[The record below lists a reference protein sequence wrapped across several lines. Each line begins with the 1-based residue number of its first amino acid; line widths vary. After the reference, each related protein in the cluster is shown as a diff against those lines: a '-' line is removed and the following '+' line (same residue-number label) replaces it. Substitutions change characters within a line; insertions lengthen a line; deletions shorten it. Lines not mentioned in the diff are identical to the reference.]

1 MGCGGSVPVH
11 PAPEGRAENSQP
23 TTNGSA
29 ETSRQEKV
37 QPQSAE
43 FWRRRTLTL
52 QAELDSTRSELA
64 DAVINIKG
72 QHEQIVKLT
81 QEKVALQTE
90 LDSRKAEHADGLTM
104 GCGGNVPVHPAPEGR
119 AENPHSAPNGRAET
133 SRQEKVQPQSAEFW
147 RRRTLTLQAEL
158 DTTRSELADAVI
170 NIKGQHEQIVK
181 LTQEKVALQTELDS
195 RKAEHAN
202 GRTETHAPRMNPLPP
217 STRRPS
223 RLRALPPRRPRPSTP
238 GHLGEA
244 ASSSNT

>member
-11 PAPEGRAENSQP
+11 PAPEGRAENPQP
-23 TTNGSA
+23 ASNGSA
-29 ETSRQEKV
+29 ETSRQETV

-72 QHEQIVKLT
+72 QHE
-81 QEKVALQTE
+81 E
-90 LDSRKAEHADGLTM
+90 
-104 GCGGNVPVHPAPEGR
+104 
-119 AENPHSAPNGRAET
+119 
-133 SRQEKVQPQSAEFW
+133 
-147 RRRTLTLQAEL
+147 
-158 DTTRSELADAVI
+158 
-170 NIKGQHEQIVK
+170 IVK

-202 GRTETHAPRMNPLPP
+202 GHTETHTARMNPLPP

-223 RLRALPPRRPRPSTP
+223 RLRALPPRRPRPSTS
-238 GHLGEA
+238 GYLGEA